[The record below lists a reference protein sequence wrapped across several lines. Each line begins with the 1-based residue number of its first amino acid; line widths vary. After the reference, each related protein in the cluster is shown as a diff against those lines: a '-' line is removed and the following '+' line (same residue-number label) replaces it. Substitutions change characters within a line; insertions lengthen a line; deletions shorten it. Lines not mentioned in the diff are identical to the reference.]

1 MIVDNEVIIKTSM
14 VRVLFICIL
23 VLSLTGC
30 VKLALRFSPSLIPR
44 MTQALFEECDPT
56 LAQHSLPADLKLM
69 EGLLKND
76 SKNKRLLTA
85 LCMGFTGYALLF
97 VEDEDPE
104 RASQL
109 YLRARDYGLRAF
121 GLELGPLRG
130 LKAEMNA
137 IQKML
142 MGVSEAE
149 HEALFW
155 TTMSWNA
162 WIALNLHKP
171 PALVQLETAQ
181 AFLERVLELKPDYL
195 YGAPYIL
202 MGSILA
208 GRPRVMGGD
217 EAKAKENFEK
227 AMALSNRKFFL
238 AHYYYAR
245 YYAVRVQNKELF
257 FSLLK
262 EVEGG
267 PADKLREVCLI
278 NTVMKQKT
286 IKLMTR
292 SEDLFF

>member
-1 MIVDNEVIIKTSM
+1 MNNELNIKTYI

-23 VLSLTGC
+23 GLSLTGC
-30 VKLALRFSPSLIPR
+30 VKLALRFSPSFIPQ
-44 MTQALFEECDPT
+44 MTQTLFEECDPT

-104 RASQL
+104 RASRL

-121 GLELGPLRG
+121 GLEMDPLKG
-130 LKAEMNA
+130 LKAGMNG
-137 IQKML
+137 IQKIL
-142 MGVSEAE
+142 MGVSDAE

-171 PALVQLETAQ
+171 EALTQLETAQ

-202 MGSILA
+202 MGALLA
-208 GRPRVMGGD
+208 GRPRFMGGS

-245 YYAVRVQNKELF
+245 YYAVQVQDKELF

-267 PADKLREVCLI
+267 PADELREVCLI

-286 IKLMTR
+286 IKLKAR
-292 SEDLFF
+292 SEELFF